1 MSTQRFDER
10 LIELLKTNPDFVDN
24 TGELLRDRVKNSA
37 WQFDHDL
44 INLLLTDTEIKS
56 KFFEE
61 VNGHWIFNNN
71 TFVDYINDKNFLAD
85 SYTQFRNKIG
95 LNIDNKFLA
104 NGAKLHSSGPTK
116 IVF

>member
-1 MSTQRFDER
+1 MKHLLFITCIMEVTILCQHKDLTKDSLNYSKPIRILLIIQVNSSA
-10 LIELLKTNPDFVDN
+10 IEL
-24 TGELLRDRVKNSA
+24 KNSA

-71 TFVDYINDKNFLAD
+71 TFVDYINDK
-85 SYTQFRNKIG
+85 
-95 LNIDNKFLA
+95 
-104 NGAKLHSSGPTK
+104 KLPCRFVHTIPQ
-116 IVF
+116 